1 MGKNKLKYS
10 FVFLKNQT
18 ILFHACVKTFMM
30 KQIFI
35 IGIGLWAIVLW
46 GCDNAPSQDSPSSA
60 LSAQTDVLV
69 HQDTEGGQKTGTL
82 TAWDT
87 VLAQKIAVVRKG
99 KTRAARWQLAITSFL
114 GTPYLE
120 NTLDQNEIEQ
130 LVIQPDRLDCWTYVE
145 SCLAL
150 FLCAEM
156 KDATTQDYAHFIQR
170 MRYSNGKIDGYGSR
184 IHYFTDWM
192 VQVAENG
199 WLQDVTRDCGGED
212 LQKNISFMTAYPS
225 AYPHLADKMAFQQVL
240 AAEKRLSE
248 RHYFYLPKS
257 KLADWEHTIHAGDL
271 IALTTPIQGLDVV
284 HQGWAVKR
292 DGRIHLLHATS
303 VGARKVIVSKKPLS
317 DYMKGISDQNG
328 LIIMRLK

>member
-1 MGKNKLKYS
+1 
-10 FVFLKNQT
+10 
-18 ILFHACVKTFMM
+18 MM

-46 GCDNAPSQDSPSSA
+46 GCYNAPSQDSPSRA
-60 LSAQTDVLV
+60 LPAQTGVLA
-69 HQDTEGGQKTGTL
+69 HQDTEGVQKTVVL

-87 VLAQKIAVVRKG
+87 VLAQKIAVVGKG

-120 NTLDQNEIEQ
+120 NTLDHNAIEQ
-130 LVIQPDRLDCWTYVE
+130 LVIEPDKLDCWTFIE
-145 SCLAL
+145 SSLAL
-150 FLCAEM
+150 FLCSEM

-170 MRYSNGKIDGYGSR
+170 MRYRNGKIDGYGSR

-192 VQVAENG
+192 VQAAENG

-212 LQKNISFMTAYPS
+212 IQKNISFMTAFPNG
-225 AYPHLADKMAFQQVL
+225 YPHLSDNTAFQQVL

-248 RHYFYLPKS
+248 RHYVYLPKS

-271 IALTTPIQGLDVV
+271 IALTTPIEGLDVV

-292 DGRIHLLHATS
+292 DGRIYLLHATS
-303 VGARKVIVSKKPLS
+303 VGKRQVIVSKKPLV
-317 DYMKGISDQNG
+317 DYMKGISEQNG
-328 LIIMRLK
+328 VIIMRLK